1 MSLQTDSLSIVAA
14 TGDAAPSDSAQ
25 TTTAQ
30 TAEAQTTAPQPAADL
45 PMIAAPVTIH
55 LPGDPGYDEARTLW
69 NTAVDLYPA
78 AIAEPTTAL
87 QVSDVVT
94 AARRLGLRV
103 APVSTGHNAGP
114 LVQHDL
120 SSTVLLTMSRMTAV
134 TVDPSST
141 AAHVQGGALWGDVVE
156 AAGDHGLA
164 CLHGSSPD
172 VGVGGYLLGGGI
184 FLYARR
190 LGMATNSLTGVEI
203 VLADGSLVRADH
215 TQHQSLFWA
224 LRGGGGNFGIVTAFE
239 FSLYPIA
246 AVHAGMMVWDIADAE
261 RVIRAWARW
270 APGAPDEITTSMRIL
285 NLPDAPEVPGPARG
299 RPVVCLD
306 GAVLGPEDQA
316 RRILDPLRRLRPEVD
331 TFAQVPP
338 NSLARLHM
346 DPEGPTPVVG
356 DSILLGRLPDAAVDA
371 FLARVGHGTEHALL
385 TAELRQ
391 LGGALSRRHPE
402 GGAMNRLDGSF
413 MLFGAAV
420 ADTPENAARGHSDAL
435 ALVRAMSPWSTGKQ
449 YLNFAEAPVEAERSY
464 GDREWLTLTRVK
476 AVYDPD
482 DVFAAN
488 HPVPPAPA

>member
-1 MSLQTDSLSIVAA
+1 MSLHTDSLSVVASTDDSSHSDVA
-14 TGDAAPSDSAQ
+14 QAAAAEA
-25 TTTAQ
+25 TTAQ
-30 TAEAQTTAPQPAADL
+30 APTEQDASAL
-45 PMIAAPVTIH
+45 RAMTGPVTIH
-55 LPGDPGYDEARTLW
+55 LPGDPGYDGARAMW
-69 NTAVDLYPA
+69 NTSVDLYPA
-78 AIAEPTTAL
+78 AVAEPTTAL

-134 TVDPSST
+134 SVDPSSA
-141 AAHVQGGALWGDVVE
+141 AAHVQGGALWGDVIE
-156 AAGDHGLA
+156 AAGHHGLA

-184 FLYARR
+184 FLYGRR

-203 VLADGSLVRADH
+203 VLADGSLIRADH
-215 TQHQSLFWA
+215 SQHQSLFWA
-224 LRGGGGNFGIVTAFE
+224 LRGGGGNFGIVTSFE

-246 AVHAGMMVWDIADAE
+246 SVHAGMMVWDIDDAE
-261 RVIRAWARW
+261 RVIRAWAHW

-285 NLPDAPEVPGPARG
+285 NLPDAPEVPGAVRG

-306 GAVLGPEDQA
+306 GAVLGPEDRAQKT
-316 RRILDPLRRLRPEVD
+316 LDPLRRLRPEVD

-338 NSLARLHM
+338 WSLARLHM

-356 DSILLGRLPDAAVDA
+356 DSTLLGTMPDEAVDA
-371 FLARVGHGTEHALL
+371 FLSQVGPGTEHVLL

-391 LGGALSRRHPE
+391 LGAALSRRHPE
-402 GGAMNRLDGSF
+402 GGAMNRLDGNF

-420 ADTPENAARGHSDAL
+420 ADTPENRSRGHADAL
-435 ALVRAMSPWSTGKQ
+435 SLVQAMSPWSTGKQ
-449 YLNFAEAPVEAERSY
+449 YLNFAEAPVDPELSY

-476 AVYDPD
+476 SVYDPD

-488 HPVPPAPA
+488 HPVPPA

>member
-1 MSLQTDSLSIVAA
+1 MSIQAQSVTVAAATDATTHTAAPQTDS
-14 TGDAAPSDSAQ
+14 THTTSALRSM
-25 TTTAQ
+25 T
-30 TAEAQTTAPQPAADL
+30 E
-45 PMIAAPVTIH
+45 PVTIQ

-78 AIAEPTTAL
+78 AVAEPTTAL
-87 QVSDVVT
+87 QVSDIVT

-120 SSTVLLTMSRMTAV
+120 SETVLVTMSAMTAV
-134 TVDPSST
+134 SIDPSSA
-141 AAHVQGGALWGDVVE
+141 AAHVQGGALWGDVIE
-156 AAGDHGLA
+156 AAGHHGLA

-190 LGMATNSLTGVEI
+190 LGMATNSLTAVEI
-203 VLADGSLVRADH
+203 VLADGSLIRADH
-215 TQHQSLFWA
+215 SQHQSLFWA
-224 LRGGGGNFGIVTAFE
+224 LRGGGGNFGIITAFE
-239 FSLYPIA
+239 FSLYPLA
-246 AVHAGMMVWDIADAE
+246 TVHAGMMVWDIEEAD
-261 RVIRAWARW
+261 RVVRAWARW

-285 NLPDAPEVPGPARG
+285 NLPDAPEVPGPVRG

-306 GAVLGPEDQA
+306 GAVLGPEDRA
-316 RRILDPLRRLRPEVD
+316 RKILDPLRRLRPEVD

-338 NSLARLHM
+338 WSLARLHM

-356 DSILLGRLPDAAVDA
+356 DSTLLGRLPDGAVDA
-371 FLARVGHGTEHALL
+371 FLAQVGPGTEHSLL

-391 LGGALSRRHPE
+391 LGGALSRRDAE
-402 GGAMNRLDGSF
+402 GGAMNKLDGNF

-420 ADTPENAARGHSDAL
+420 ADTPENEVRGHTDSL
-435 ALVRAMSPWSTGKQ
+435 ALVQAMAPWSTGKQ
-449 YLNFAEAPVEAERSY
+449 YLNFAEAPVDTEGCY

-476 AVYDPD
+476 SVYDPE

-488 HPVPPAPA
+488 HPVPPA